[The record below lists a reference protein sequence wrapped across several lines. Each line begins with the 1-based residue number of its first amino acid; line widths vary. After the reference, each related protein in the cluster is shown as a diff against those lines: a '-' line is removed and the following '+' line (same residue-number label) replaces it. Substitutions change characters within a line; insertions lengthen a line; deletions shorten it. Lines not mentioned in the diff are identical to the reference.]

1 MAIAVRVLKTATV
14 NGEDGTLAMT
24 SDYAVPSGA
33 VLALIGAGSSDGLS
47 PYLSSVADTSANT
60 WGNVTNVRASGTY
73 SPQVFAA
80 LAHNVA
86 AATPTVTATYTE
98 STSGNRFSAA
108 LLEITDVPTS
118 GALDV
123 AVNNIASSG
132 TSITTGATGALAQ
145 AANLLIACMG
155 GWIGIPYNPSGWS
168 SVLTQSN
175 GIAGLIGCQISYKT
189 IDDAASR
196 TETFSSSEIAGG
208 ALLMLVIRQE
218 AGPAL
223 QYKFQLNTATFTS
236 ADTAIEGAVW
246 RNATPFTGLATKF
259 TGLAGD
265 AVAGDLI
272 IPADVNAALTDT
284 LYGIFYNG
292 TDTSGLI
299 TGVVE
304 AV

>member
-14 NGEDGTLAMT
+14 TGEDGTLALT
-24 SDYAVPSGA
+24 SLYAVPSGA
-33 VLALIGAGSSDGLS
+33 VLALIGAGNSDGLS

-98 STSGNRFSAA
+98 STSGNRFSVA
-108 LLEITDVPTS
+108 LLEITDAPTS

-123 AVNNIASSG
+123 AVNNTATSG
-132 TSITTGATGALAQ
+132 TDITTGATGALAQ

-155 GWIGIPYNPSGWS
+155 GWIGTPYNPSGWS
-168 SVLTQSN
+168 SALTQNN
-175 GIAGLIGCQISYKT
+175 GSLIGCQISYKT

-196 TETFSSSEIAGG
+196 TETFTSSEIAGG
-208 ALLMLVIRQE
+208 ALLVLVIKQV
-218 AGPAL
+218 AGTAL
-223 QYKFQLNTATFTS
+223 QYKFQLDTATFTS
-236 ADTAIEGAVW
+236 ADTAIEGALW
-246 RNATPFTGLATKF
+246 RNATPFTGLATQF

-284 LYGIFYNG
+284 LYGIFWNG
-292 TDTSGLI
+292 TDSSGLI
-299 TGVVE
+299 AGTVE
-304 AV
+304 SA